1 MSYRFCIIMRHF
13 QRDFGAHYGAERVGA
28 AIVPSG
34 IGRTTGLAALMKK
47 LRVTGIMGTPTY
59 LLRLAHIVE
68 EQGLKGKLSLKAAL
82 CGAEPWTEKTRGA
95 IQEKTRGKSV

>member
-1 MSYRFCIIMRHF
+1 
-13 QRDFGAHYGAERVGA
+13 
-28 AIVPSG
+28 
-34 IGRTTGLAALMKK
+34 MKK

-82 CGAEPWTEKTRGA
+82 CGAEPWTEKNARSNTG
-95 IQEKTRGKSV
+95 KTRGKSV